1 MLGIRYIRTQPT
13 THLMEYR
20 FGRLVREG
28 AGLAFFYF
36 SPFTELVAVPL
47 ASTETPF
54 IFEETAQ
61 DFQTL
66 TVQGQVSWRI
76 NDPQR
81 LAGLMNFTLAPRGGY
96 ATEDPARL
104 DQKIVNLVKVCA
116 RAEIQKLPLRKAIR
130 QTDEIAPRIR
140 AALTANED
148 ITTLGLEILGFAI
161 LAIKPNPETARALE
175 AEAREELMQEA
186 DEAIYTR
193 RNAAVEQERAIKE
206 NELNTDI
213 AIENKKRL
221 IREAQMDADRA
232 IQEKR
237 HQLEQ
242 EDMVAKTALEEQRRQ
257 HVGLA
262 TDNARLE
269 AETQAFGVEA
279 TMKALSAV
287 DARTLQALTASG
299 MSPAQLAAI
308 ALQELAHDAAKIGQ
322 LNITP
327 DLLGALLGQTGRPH
341 A

>member
-1 MLGIRYIRTQPT
+1 
-13 THLMEYR
+13 
-20 FGRLVREG
+20 
-28 AGLAFFYF
+28 
-36 SPFTELVAVPL
+36 
-47 ASTETPF
+47 
-54 IFEETAQ
+54 
-61 DFQTL
+61 
-66 TVQGQVSWRI
+66 
-76 NDPQR
+76 
-81 LAGLMNFTLAPRGGY
+81 
-96 ATEDPARL
+96 
-104 DQKIVNLVKVCA
+104 
-116 RAEIQKLPLRKAIR
+116 
-130 QTDEIAPRIR
+130 
-140 AALTANED
+140 
-148 ITTLGLEILGFAI
+148 
-161 LAIKPNPETARALE
+161 
-175 AEAREELMQEA
+175 
-186 DEAIYTR
+186 
-193 RNAAVEQERAIKE
+193 
-206 NELNTDI
+206 
-213 AIENKKRL
+213 
-221 IREAQMDADRA
+221 MDADRA

-237 HQLEQ
+237 HQLVQ